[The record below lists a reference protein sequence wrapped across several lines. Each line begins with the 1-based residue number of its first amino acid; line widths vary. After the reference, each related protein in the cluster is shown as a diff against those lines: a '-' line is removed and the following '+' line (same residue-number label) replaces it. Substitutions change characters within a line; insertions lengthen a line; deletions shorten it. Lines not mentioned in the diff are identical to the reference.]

1 MSLKKNRYQKWF
13 QNMGIG
19 TENLSTEQMRTNTQ
33 SLQEGSESPPLS
45 TQASEGTE
53 GPVCTELGCLPQ
65 EAQSS
70 GEESGRESD
79 REMDG
84 GGERGKERGSRW
96 VSHLVNGGKA
106 RERKRE
112 RDLERCVLGW
122 GVHKKYLCV
131 CANGIGVSVLR
142 LCGTFNV
149 CSRAGQPRLRCQWT
163 AL

>member
-1 MSLKKNRYQKWF
+1 MSLKKNRHQKWF
-13 QNMGIG
+13 QNMGKTQRICQPNRCAQ
-19 TENLSTEQMRTNTQ
+19 TRTNTQ
-33 SLQEGSESPPLS
+33 SLQEGSESPLLS

-106 RERKRE
+106 REMKRRGRVHWREKE
-112 RDLERCVLGW
+112 RETWRDVCWGGEFIRNIYVCVRM
-122 GVHKKYLCV
+122 
-131 CANGIGVSVLR
+131 A
-142 LCGTFNV
+142 
-149 CSRAGQPRLRCQWT
+149 
-163 AL
+163 

>member
-1 MSLKKNRYQKWF
+1 MSLKKNRHQKWF

-53 GPVCTELGCLPQ
+53 GPVCTELGCLPH

-79 REMDG
+79 TEMDG

-106 RERKRE
+106 REMKRRGRVHWREKE
-112 RDLERCVLGW
+112 RETWRDVCWGGEFIRNIYVCVQM
-122 GVHKKYLCV
+122 
-131 CANGIGVSVLR
+131 A
-142 LCGTFNV
+142 
-149 CSRAGQPRLRCQWT
+149 
-163 AL
+163 